1 MPTTRAR
8 FARGE
13 FTLRA
18 GGVALRGRQQGES
31 AGRAQ
36 RGGNV
41 AGGRSVEVR
50 GRCPRIGSSC
60 SARGVK
66 EVAGDAAGNVG

>member
-1 MPTTRAR
+1 MLTTRAR

-31 AGRAQ
+31 AGHAQ
-36 RGGNV
+36 RGRQRCRRKV
-41 AGGRSVEVR
+41 CGGARQVSTDR
-50 GRCPRIGSSC
+50 KQLRT
-60 SARGVK
+60 RGVK
-66 EVAGDAAGNVG
+66 EVAGDTAGNVG